1 VKRSSLVVVIAT
13 TAFVSAVVATSAAL
27 VAVDMTRPSDREL
40 QRAAADELGVP
51 AFLLDAPGA
60 QAVTDDLA
68 ARVSHRVIDE
78 ARPSIALGLTVGILT
93 GAATAV
99 TSAATLA
106 RLGRRHRLDAAD

>member
-1 VKRSSLVVVIAT
+1 MKWSSLFVVIAT
-13 TAFVSAVVATSAAL
+13 AAFVSAVAATSAAL
-27 VAVDMTRPSDREL
+27 VTVAMTRPSDREL

-51 AFLLDAPGA
+51 AFLLDVPGA

-68 ARVSHRVIDE
+68 ARVSHRVMDE
-78 ARPSIALGLTVGILT
+78 ARSSIALGLTVGILT

-106 RLGRRHRLDAAD
+106 RLDRRNRLYAAD